1 MKTASKAKAAEAA
14 KGKSDSATKA
24 PPATVAPSDPGRDT
38 STIDTAGW
46 NFRPLKNPQGPRT
59 NSFQVV
65 YRQSALDQIHMHGQG
80 TTDVE
85 VCGALIGRGFVDDAG
100 PYLLVEHSIRGA
112 NAASRSTNVTFTA
125 ETWNSI
131 QTVMDRDYAGKLMVG
146 WYHTHPG
153 FGIFLSDMDVFI
165 CDNFFN
171 LPWQSAFVYD
181 PIGGDE
187 GNFLW
192 RTGRPTREPILI
204 EDDVTPV
211 AAGVPLIGITEAM
224 TGNPPPDAPAG
235 PSRDDVRELM
245 IRVRRLEKRLKAL
258 AIGTVFLAAFVI
270 MWIISVATDSNVWMP
285 RQNTAPATRPAQPA
299 RPADHLQPAKSPR

>member
-1 MKTASKAKAAEAA
+1 MKTASKSKAEQVKPDAA
-14 KGKSDSATKA
+14 AKA
-24 PPATVAPSDPGRDT
+24 PPATAAPSDPGRDT
-38 STIDTAGW
+38 SIIDTTGW
-46 NFRPLKNPQGPRT
+46 TFRPLKDLQGRR
-59 NSFQVV
+59 NKSFQVV

-100 PYLLVEHSIRGA
+100 PYLLVEHSIRGT

-131 QTVMDRDYAGKLMVG
+131 QTVMDRDYAEKKMVG

-211 AAGVPLIGITEAM
+211 AASLPLIPISEAL
-224 TGNPPPDAPAG
+224 TGAPSLEAL
-235 PSRDDVRELM
+235 PEARADQIRELM

-258 AIGTVFLAAFVI
+258 AISTVFLAAFVI
-270 MWIISVATDSNVWMP
+270 MWIVSVASDANLWMA
-285 RQNTAPATRPAQPA
+285 RQNGGAATQPA
-299 RPADHLQPAKSPR
+299 SPANHLQPTKSPR